1 MLKIILKSIMG
12 GICISIGG
20 IVYLMSPNAIVG
32 AFLFSIGLLT
42 IIANSF
48 MLYTGQV
55 GYLGTKKDRNLGY
68 LFLTIV
74 TWAGNFIGCFT
85 VAKIISFTRI
95 YPMIYDKVNSIVE
108 IKMNDAPIS
117 IFILS
122 IFCGILMYVA
132 VDGNRECIKKGM
144 YVTAVT
150 LIILPVVVFILSGFE
165 HVVANMFYFSLA
177 NALSFDVFKLI
188 MIMSAGNAIGA
199 MLFPLVKEIK

>member
-1 MLKIILKSIMG
+1 MSKILLKSILG

-20 IVYLMSPNAIVG
+20 TVYLMSPNAIVG

-48 MLYTGQV
+48 YLYTGQV

-68 LFLTIV
+68 LFITFLA
-74 TWAGNFIGCFT
+74 WAGNFIGCFVT
-85 VAKIISFTRI
+85 AKIISFTRI
-95 YPMIYDKVNSIVE
+95 YPLICDKVKSMVD
-108 IKMNDAPIS
+108 IKVNDAPTS
-117 IFILS
+117 IFILA

-132 VDGNRECIKKGM
+132 VDGNRKCIKKQM
-144 YVTAVT
+144 YVTGVALV
-150 LIILPVVVFILSGFE
+150 ILPVVIFILSGFE

-188 MIMSAGNAIGA
+188 MIMTAGNAVGA
-199 MLFPLVKEIK
+199 MLFPFVKEM

>member
-12 GICISIGG
+12 GICIGMGG

-32 AFLFSIGLLT
+32 AFMFSIGLLT

-55 GYLGTKKDRNLGY
+55 GYLGTKKDRNLVY
-68 LFLTIV
+68 LFCTILTWV
-74 TWAGNFIGCFT
+74 GNFIGCFA
-85 VAKIISFTRI
+85 VAKVISLTRI
-95 YPMIYDKVNSIVE
+95 YPMIYDKVKSIVE

-117 IFILS
+117 IFILA
-122 IFCGILMYVA
+122 IFCGVLMYVA
-132 VDGNRECIKKGM
+132 VDGNRECVKKNM
-144 YVTAVT
+144 YVTALAIT
-150 LIILPVVVFILSGFE
+150 ILPVVVFILSGFE

-188 MIMSAGNAIGA
+188 LIMSAGNAIGA
-199 MLFPLVKEIK
+199 MLFPFVKER